1 MTADGALDP
10 IARSNR
16 DEVLGRQDPPAYCLE
31 VKGITMALLS
41 IKDVKKYFPVV
52 RGFTRHIV
60 GEVKAVDGI
69 SFDVETGKTL
79 GLVGESGCGK
89 TTLAR
94 IILDLLE
101 PTGGEVTFEGQRISG
116 LSQNKMRPLRRKL
129 QVVFQDPYNSLNPRM
144 KIGEILSEPLLV
156 HGIGDSKAR
165 RLKVL
170 ELLSKVGLQADH
182 AKRYPHQFSGGERQ
196 RIGIARA
203 LATDPKLIVCDEP
216 VSSLDLSI
224 QAQILKLLTGLQKE
238 LGLSYLFISH
248 DLRVIESISDS
259 VLVMYLGKAFE
270 YASTDELY
278 SFPMHPYTEALFSA
292 VSIGPERKKK
302 KMIVKG
308 ELPSPLSP
316 PAGCKFHPRCPYAEP
331 QCRVEEPPLKEVK
344 SGHFVACPPR
354 VRQLLK

>member
-1 MTADGALDP
+1 M
-10 IARSNR
+10 
-16 DEVLGRQDPPAYCLE
+16 VLLS
-31 VKGITMALLS
+31 VKG
-41 IKDVKKYFPVV
+41 VKKYFPVA
-52 RGFTRHIV
+52 RGFSRRIV

-69 SFDVETGKTL
+69 SFDVEAGKTL

-94 IILDLLE
+94 IILNLLN
-101 PTGGEVTFEGQRISG
+101 PTGGKISFEGQEITG
-116 LSQNKMRPLRRKL
+116 LSQDRMRPLRKRL

-144 KIGEILSEPLLV
+144 KIGEILGEPLLV
-156 HGIGDSKAR
+156 HGIGNAEER

-203 LATDPKLIVCDEP
+203 LATEPKLIVCDEP

-224 QAQILKLLTGLQKE
+224 QAQILKLLTDLQKE

-278 SFPMHPYTEALFSA
+278 SFPIHPYTEALFSA

-331 QCRVEEPPLKEVK
+331 QCWVEEPPLKEVK

-354 VRQLLK
+354 VRELLKRSVPK

>member
-1 MTADGALDP
+1 MEP
-10 IARSNR
+10 
-16 DEVLGRQDPPAYCLE
+16 VLSVR
-31 VKGITMALLS
+31 
-41 IKDVKKYFPVV
+41 DVKKYFPVT
-52 RGFTRHIV
+52 RGFTRRII

-69 SFDVETGKTL
+69 SFDVGAGKTL

-94 IILDLLE
+94 IILNLLE
-101 PTGGEVTFEGQRISG
+101 PTGGRVSFEGQEIAG
-116 LSQNKMRPLRRKL
+116 LSQDRMRPIRKKL

-156 HGIGDSKAR
+156 HGIGDAKQR

-203 LATDPKLIVCDEP
+203 LATGPKLIVCDEP

-224 QAQILKLLTGLQKE
+224 QAQILELLTGLQKE
-238 LGLSYLFISH
+238 SGLSYLFISH

-259 VLVMYLGKAFE
+259 VLVMYLGKTFE
-270 YASTDELY
+270 CTSTDELY
-278 SFPMHPYTEALFSA
+278 SFPVHPYTEALFSA
-292 VSIGPERKKK
+292 ISIGPERKKK

-308 ELPSPLSP
+308 ELPSSISP

-344 SGHFVACPPR
+344 PGHFVACPPR
-354 VRQLLK
+354 TRQLLLGVLGVLGDVSKRDRLL

>member
-1 MTADGALDP
+1 MSIVSCEDIKKCFSGRGQTVKALDGVSLVIEP
-10 IARSNR
+10 
-16 DEVLGRQDPPAYCLE
+16 
-31 VKGITMALLS
+31 
-41 IKDVKKYFPVV
+41 
-52 RGFTRHIV
+52 
-60 GEVKAVDGI
+60 GEV
-69 SFDVETGKTL
+69 F

-94 IILDLLE
+94 VILNLLG
-101 PTGGEVTFEGQRISG
+101 PTGGKVSFEGQEITG
-116 LSQNKMRPLRRKL
+116 LSQKRMRPIRKDL
-129 QVVFQDPYNSLNPRM
+129 QVIFQDPYTSLNPRM

-156 HGIGDSKAR
+156 HGIGGAGER
-165 RLKVL
+165 RLKVS
-170 ELLSKVGLQADH
+170 ELLSKVGLKAEY

-203 LATDPKLIVCDEP
+203 LATGPKLIVCDEP

-224 QAQILKLLTGLQKE
+224 QAQILKLLKGLQKE

-270 YASTDELY
+270 FTSTDELY

-292 VSIGPERKKK
+292 ISIGPERRKK

-308 ELPSPLSP
+308 ELPSPISP
-316 PAGCKFHPRCPYAEP
+316 PSGCKFHPRCPYAEP

-344 SGHFVACPPR
+344 PGHFVACPPR
-354 VRQLLK
+354 VRQLLGDVSKRQGPSAEGDRSP

>member
-1 MTADGALDP
+1 MQP
-10 IARSNR
+10 ILS
-16 DEVLGRQDPPAYCLE
+16 
-31 VKGITMALLS
+31 VKG
-41 IKDVKKYFPVV
+41 VKKYFPVA

-69 SFDVETGKTL
+69 SFDVEAGKTL

-94 IILDLLE
+94 IILNLLD
-101 PTGGEVTFEGQRISG
+101 PTAGKISFEGQEITG
-116 LSQNKMRPLRRKL
+116 LSQERMRPLRKRL

-156 HGIGDSKAR
+156 HGIGDAKAR
-165 RLKVL
+165 RQKVL
-170 ELLSKVGLQADH
+170 DLLSKVGLQADH

-224 QAQILKLLTGLQKE
+224 QAQILKLLTDLQKE

-259 VLVMYLGKAFE
+259 VLVMYLGKVFE

-278 SFPMHPYTEALFSA
+278 SFPIHPYTEALFSA

-331 QCRVEEPPLKEVK
+331 RCKIEEPSLKEAK
-344 SGHFVACPPR
+344 QGHFVACPPR
-354 VRQLLK
+354 VRQLVK

>member
-1 MTADGALDP
+1 
-10 IARSNR
+10 
-16 DEVLGRQDPPAYCLE
+16 
-31 VKGITMALLS
+31 MALLS
-41 IKDVKKYFPVV
+41 VKEIKKYFPVA
-52 RGFTRHIV
+52 RGFSRRIV
-60 GEVKAVDGI
+60 GDVKAVDGI
-69 SFDVETGKTL
+69 SFDIEAGKTL

-94 IILDLLE
+94 IILNLLN
-101 PTGGEVTFEGQRISG
+101 PTGGKISFEGQEITG
-116 LSQNKMRPLRRKL
+116 LSQEGMRPLRKRL

-156 HGIGDSKAR
+156 HGIGDAKGR

-203 LATDPKLIVCDEP
+203 IATDPRLIICDEP

-224 QAQILKLLTGLQKE
+224 QAQILKLLTGLQEE

-259 VLVMYLGKAFE
+259 VLVMYLGKVFE

-278 SFPMHPYTEALFSA
+278 SFPIHPYTEALFSA
-292 VSIGPERKKK
+292 ISIGPERKKK

-316 PAGCKFHPRCPYAEP
+316 PAGCKFHPRCPHAEP
-331 QCRVEEPPLKEVK
+331 QCRVEEPPLKEAK
-344 SGHFVACPPR
+344 PGHFVACPPG
-354 VRQLLK
+354 VRELLGVKKL

>member
-1 MTADGALDP
+1 MQP
-10 IARSNR
+10 ILSVN
-16 DEVLGRQDPPAYCLE
+16 
-31 VKGITMALLS
+31 GI
-41 IKDVKKYFPVV
+41 KKYFPVTK
-52 RGFTRHIV
+52 GFTRRVI

-69 SFDVETGKTL
+69 SFDVEAGKTL

-94 IILDLLE
+94 IILHLLE
-101 PTGGEVTFEGQRISG
+101 PTSGKVSFEGREITG
-116 LSQNKMRPLRRKL
+116 LSQDKMRPLRKRL
-129 QVVFQDPYNSLNPRM
+129 QIVFQDPYNSLNPRM
-144 KIGEILSEPLLV
+144 RIGEILSEPLLV
-156 HGIGDSKAR
+156 HGIGDAGER
-165 RLKVL
+165 RHKVS

-203 LATDPKLIVCDEP
+203 LATEPKLIICDEP

-224 QAQILKLLTGLQKE
+224 QAQILRLLAGLQEE

-248 DLRVIESISDS
+248 DLRVIESIADS

-278 SFPMHPYTEALFSA
+278 SFPIHPYTEALFSA
-292 VSIGPERKKK
+292 ISIGPERKKK
-302 KMIVKG
+302 KMVVKG
-308 ELPSPLSP
+308 ELPSPISP

-344 SGHFVACPPR
+344 PGHLVACPPR
-354 VRQLLK
+354 GRQLIGTLPK

>member
-1 MTADGALDP
+1 MQP
-10 IARSNR
+10 I
-16 DEVLGRQDPPAYCLE
+16 
-31 VKGITMALLS
+31 LS
-41 IKDVKKYFPVV
+41 VCSVKKYFPVA
-52 RGFTRHIV
+52 RGFTRRII

-69 SFDVETGKTL
+69 SFDVEAGKTL

-94 IILDLLE
+94 IILNLLN
-101 PTGGEVTFEGQRISG
+101 PTGGKVSFEGQDITS
-116 LSQNKMRPLRRKL
+116 LSQDKMRPLRKRL

-144 KIGEILSEPLLV
+144 RIGEILSEPLLV
-156 HGIGDSKAR
+156 HGIGDARGR
-165 RLKVL
+165 RLKVS

-203 LATDPKLIVCDEP
+203 LATEPKLIVCDEP

-224 QAQILKLLTGLQKE
+224 QAQILELLTGLQEE

-270 YASTDELY
+270 YASTDEIY
-278 SFPMHPYTEALFSA
+278 SFPIHPYTEALFSA
-292 VSIGPERKKK
+292 ISIGPERKNK
-302 KMIVKG
+302 KMVVKG
-308 ELPSPLSP
+308 ELPSPISP

-331 QCRVEEPPLKEVK
+331 QCRTEEPPLKEVRP
-344 SGHFVACPPR
+344 GHFVACPPR
-354 VRQLLK
+354 VRELLKGSVSLRGGILPK

>member
-1 MTADGALDP
+1 MQP
-10 IARSNR
+10 I
-16 DEVLGRQDPPAYCLE
+16 
-31 VKGITMALLS
+31 LS
-41 IKDVKKYFPVV
+41 VTSVKKYFPVA
-52 RGFTRHIV
+52 RGFTRRII
-60 GEVKAVDGI
+60 GKVKAVDGI
-69 SFDVETGKTL
+69 SFDVEAGKTL

-94 IILDLLE
+94 IILNLLD
-101 PTGGEVTFEGQRISG
+101 PTGGKVSFEGQQISG
-116 LSQNKMRPLRRKL
+116 LSQERMRPLRKRL

-144 KIGEILSEPLLV
+144 RIGEILSEPLLV
-156 HGIGDSKAR
+156 HGIGDAGSR
-165 RLKVL
+165 RLKVS

-203 LATDPKLIVCDEP
+203 LATEPKLIVCDEP

-259 VLVMYLGKAFE
+259 VMVMYLGKAFE

-278 SFPMHPYTEALFSA
+278 SFPIHPYTEALFSA
-292 VSIGPERKKK
+292 ISIGPERKKK
-302 KMIVKG
+302 KMVVKG
-308 ELPSPLSP
+308 ELPSPISP
-316 PAGCKFHPRCPYAEP
+316 PAGCKFHPRCPYAEL
-331 QCRVEEPPLKEVK
+331 QCRTEEPPLKEVRP
-344 SGHFVACPPR
+344 GHFVACPPR
-354 VRQLLK
+354 ARGLSKGSV